1 MSSHLPNTLR
11 DTIADILELEP
22 SEVTPAL
29 SAAGVESWDSFRHL
43 QLILALEG
51 EYGVQF
57 DPGQIPDLTSVDK
70 LCEALKAKG
79 VDLGGN

>member
-11 DTIADILELEP
+11 DTLADILELEP
-22 SEVTPAL
+22 SAVTPAL
-29 SAAGVESWDSFRHL
+29 SATDVESWDSFRHL

-70 LCEALKAKG
+70 LCQALKGKG
-79 VDLGGN
+79 VDLSGS

>member
-1 MSSHLPNTLR
+1 MSQSLPTTLR
-11 DTIADILELEP
+11 ETIADILEVP
-22 SEVTPAL
+22 AAAVTPELHATDV
-29 SAAGVESWDSFRHL
+29 ASWDSFRHL

-57 DPGQIPDLTSVDK
+57 DPGQIPDLTSVGK
-70 LCEALKAKG
+70 LVAALTAKG

>member
-1 MSSHLPNTLR
+1 MSLSLPNTLR
-11 DTIADILELEP
+11 ETIADILEVP
-22 SEVTPAL
+22 SAEVTPEL
-29 SAAGVESWDSFRHL
+29 STADVEAWDSFRHL

-57 DPGQIPDLTSVDK
+57 DPGQIPDLTSVSK
-70 LCEALKAKG
+70 LCAALQAKG